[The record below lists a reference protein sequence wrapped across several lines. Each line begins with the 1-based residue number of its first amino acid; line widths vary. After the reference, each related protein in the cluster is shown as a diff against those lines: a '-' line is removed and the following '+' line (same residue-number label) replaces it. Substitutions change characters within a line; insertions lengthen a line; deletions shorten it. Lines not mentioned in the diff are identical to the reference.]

1 MSRKKSRR
9 EQLESE
15 GWTRQFIAT
24 EPRLSDAKEAYE
36 EMGLE
41 VRFEPVDL
49 DDLNQECTNC
59 LEMDEGC
66 RVIYTRPKK
75 DEESQ

>member
-1 MSRKKSRR
+1 MSKKKSRR
-9 EQLESE
+9 EKLEAE

-41 VRFEPVDL
+41 VIFEPVDL
-49 DDLNQECTNC
+49 EDLDQECKDC

-66 RVIYTRPKK
+66 RVIYTRPRKGK
-75 DEESQ
+75 GQQ